1 MFGAVGKVISRREG
15 GGEEPLISLSCELSL
30 SHIPALFLLTQ

>member
-15 GGEEPLISLSCELSL
+15 GGEEPLISLSRELSL